1 MASTQ
6 QNRMTAIIDTNQP
19 ADIRLLLRAYA
30 EQRWLTN
37 NLLPHLRVLEGPHA
51 ISDED
56 LAAPLAYLEV
66 LWLDARG
73 RAAETDA
80 AFADLDPLVS
90 GRCRVLQER
99 ARRYYLA
106 VRKLR
111 AGCRAR
117 VTWLTQPE
125 LPGYHAACA

>member
-1 MASTQ
+1 MSAT
-6 QNRMTAIIDTNQP
+6 IDTNQP

-37 NLLPHLRVLEGPHA
+37 NLLPHLRSLERADA
-51 ISDED
+51 IPDED
-56 LAAPLAYLEV
+56 LGAPLAYLEV
-66 LWLDARG
+66 LWVDARS

-90 GRCRVLQER
+90 GRCRVLQDR

-111 AGCRAR
+111 AGCGAR
-117 VTWLTQPE
+117 VTWLTHAERGGRQ
-125 LPGYHAACA
+125 AACA